1 MAQSAVLSNTP
12 SRQSFTTAAKMRI
25 RSVVGRLVMQ
35 PVVGRIAGRVFGD
48 RIPHRKLIVIT
59 SSGLVSDQVR
69 ASLLLGGY
77 ESAEYRFVQR
87 YIPGDAS
94 VIELGASMG
103 VMTCHLRRRVA
114 APHRVISVEAD
125 RRLFKLI
132 DANLSANTSAPVEL
146 VNKAIDYSGGTHVD
160 FSFGDDNLGGA
171 VRADGGATMSVES
184 IALRDLVAQLSG
196 DDYSLV
202 SDIEGAEW
210 AMWENDHEFIARA
223 RTCVFE
229 LHDAPDGRKA
239 EELVEA
245 IANDPEIELLECYGN
260 VIAFGR
266 RRLT

>member
-1 MAQSAVLSNTP
+1 
-12 SRQSFTTAAKMRI
+12 MRI
-25 RSVVGRLVMQ
+25 RSVIGRLVMK
-35 PVVGRIAGRVFGD
+35 PVVGHIAGRLLRD
-48 RIPHRKLIVIT
+48 RIPHRNLTVIT

-103 VMTCHLRRRVA
+103 VMTCHLRRRVQL
-114 APHRVISVEAD
+114 PHCVISVEAD
-125 RRLFKLI
+125 RRLLGLI
-132 DANLSANTSAPVEL
+132 EANLSANTSAPVEL
-146 VNKAIDYSGGTHVD
+146 INKAIDYAGSTHVD
-160 FSFGDDNLGGA
+160 FSFGEDNLGGA
-171 VRADGGATMSVES
+171 VRADGGATISVES
-184 IALRDLVAQLSG
+184 ISLRDLVAHLNG

-210 AMWENDHEFIARA
+210 AMWQNDREFITRA
-223 RTCVFE
+223 RICVFE

-245 IANDPEIELLECYGN
+245 IANDPELELLERYGH
-260 VIAFGR
+260 VVAFR
-266 RRLT
+266 RRGLT